1 VRQESIRPFLV
12 TVLLGFLLFNSSFA
26 RAQVEKVKVGLLMI
40 NADAGVFVAQEKN
53 YFREQGLAVEIT
65 YFSSSGGPQMA
76 ALTTGELDVGSG
88 SISPGIYNSVAAGIN
103 MRVVASKSRVGPRGS
118 AKYVVRRGLVE
129 PGKPFLLKDLKGKVI
144 ALNSA
149 GGSSRLYMDGLLRK
163 AGLRESDVIV
173 RVLPFNDMVGA
184 LSQGG
189 VDVAFLVQ
197 PFITIADEKG
207 IGVGIADLW
216 DLFPGHMTNN
226 LFYSNAFIRSR
237 PTLAEKFMTAF
248 LKGQRYFYDAIV
260 KKKESLDSVV
270 DIVAKYSRTGDRKVL
285 RLGLSVTELTP
296 NGEMDLKEIQD
307 DQDWYFQ
314 KGLVKTKIDVNQMVD
329 LRFLNS
335 AVKSLG
341 IYR

>member
-1 VRQESIRPFLV
+1 MRPFLV
-12 TVLLGFLLFNSSFA
+12 TILLGFLLFTSSFA
-26 RAQVEKVKVGLLMI
+26 QAQFEKVKVGLLMI
-40 NADAGVFVAQEKN
+40 NADAGVFVAQEKG
-53 YFREQGLAVEIT
+53 YFRDQGLAVEIT

-88 SISPGIYNSVAAGIN
+88 SISPAIYNSVAAGIN
-103 MRVVASKSRVGPRGS
+103 MRVVASKSRVGPSGS

-129 PGKPFLLKDLKGKVI
+129 PGKPFFLKDLKGKVI

-173 RVLPFNDMVGA
+173 RVLPFNDMIGA
-184 LSQGG
+184 LSQGA

-226 LFYSNAFIRSR
+226 LFYSDAFIRNR
-237 PTLAEKFMTAF
+237 PALAEKFMTAF
-248 LKGQRYFYDAIV
+248 LKGQRHFYDAIV
-260 KKKESLDSVV
+260 KKKESLDSIV
-270 DIVAKYSRTGDRKVL
+270 DIVAKYSRAGDRKVL

-307 DQDWYFQ
+307 DQEWYFQ

-329 LRFLNS
+329 LRFLQS